1 MSKFNETVSAL
12 RKADGT
18 KTINGLK
25 IINVNVTAK
34 TEYTLVTLTLDND
47 VPAYVKDKDSDSF
60 LLKSSNVIFVTLYSL
75 NAVLR
80 NNDDSVS
87 IVNYLQNRTNA
98 LASILLG
105 SKIDIIQQTV
115 SGKIIDEEG
124 NAVASKYHDYWRNEE
139 IERSEDYDTIFNHV
153 VNIEFT
159 KKSLKK
165 IDKIEDK
172 LLFGDND
179 NDNDDD
185 IK

>member
-1 MSKFNETVSAL
+1 MSKFSEAVSAL

-25 IINVNVTAK
+25 IINVNITAK

-80 NNDDSVS
+80 NNDDSLS
-87 IVNYLQNRTNA
+87 IVNYLQNHSNA
-98 LASILLG
+98 LASILIG
-105 SKIDIIQQTV
+105 SKIDIIQQSI
-115 SGKIIDEEG
+115 SGKTVDDDG
-124 NAVASKYHDYWRNEE
+124 NPVASKYYDYWRNEE

-159 KKSLKK
+159 KKSLIK
-165 IDKIEDK
+165 IDKIEDR
-172 LLFGDND
+172 LLFEGDD
-179 NDNDDD
+179 NME
-185 IK
+185 